1 MRPRPSSVPG
11 TPVYQVITA
20 VVSVT
25 VTSSRFTGRTLS
37 AARAG
42 APSRTGTREA
52 LATTALQRTTSRR
65 LGRQQIMAVT
75 VAPARRVGQTQRSQ
89 RTGITSGTVAEPS
102 LYGSDRTPERV
113 GHRVRAVFVEPMT
126 SPGRAHAG
134 GRPATSRISPSRISP
149 SRP

>member
-42 APSRTGTREA
+42 VPSRTGTRAA

-75 VAPARRVGQTQRSQ
+75 VAPARRGGQTQKITKRNHERDGR
-89 RTGITSGTVAEPS
+89 RTGPIRLGPDS
-102 LYGSDRTPERV
+102 
-113 GHRVRAVFVEPMT
+113 
-126 SPGRAHAG
+126 
-134 GRPATSRISPSRISP
+134 
-149 SRP
+149 